1 MDSTDST
8 TIDSKLVTYGDDGSA
23 SVTLRKPLELETK
36 SGPKRIAHV
45 VLRQPTAGD
54 LEAAMDGGKG
64 EVHRT
69 MRLVVQ
75 LSELSMPEVRA
86 LAACDYLLLSEVT
99 AELMKSSS

>member
-1 MDSTDST
+1 MDTAST
-8 TIDSKLVTYGDDGSA
+8 TIDSTLVTYCDDGSA

-36 SGPKRIAHV
+36 SGPKHIAHV
-45 VLRQPTAGD
+45 VLRPTAGD

-99 AELMKSSS
+99 AELMKRGS